1 MSNPQAINAIIFR
14 LQQQVDDLKM
24 QLAESDKKFE
34 MENRDH
40 LWCRNLIE
48 QLDRDHIFNMQLLK
62 EARAEIERQR
72 AIIARQRD
80 MFNESSE
87 NEEIRLRAENER
99 LRALIE
105 RCVSYAK
112 QLKARHYPD
121 TTNSLVDEWLKDAEG
136 GGY

>member
-105 RCVSYAK
+105 GSEFLAK
-112 QLKARHYPD
+112 SVDKCGECHECGWLARK
-121 TTNSLVDEWLKDAEG
+121 WLKDAG
-136 GGY
+136 GGD